1 MKDQDSEIQVAYYSG
16 YKGRE
21 TPRAIRIGGHEYP
34 VEKVLS
40 RKRIQDKESGERA
53 EIFRCRVAGRDITL
67 KVDPS
72 GECRI
77 LGPGLGPPPPLK

>member
-1 MKDQDSEIQVAYYSG
+1 MHDLDSKIEVIFYSG

-21 TPRAIRIGGHEYP
+21 TPRAIRIGGREYP

-40 RKRIQDKESGERA
+40 RKRIQDKESGDRCEL
-53 EIFRCRVAGRDITL
+53 FRCRVAGEDYTL

-77 LGPGLGPPPPLK
+77 IGPGADNFPPIK